1 MAGHVLGM
9 TETFTGLGKFASTMR
24 AGGKRAGD
32 GPFIDGL
39 TAVQVDATAGLS
51 TGELIDRLEAAGPV
65 AARWRAR
72 RRLMRHI
79 PMKEE
84 IDGVKETW
92 QLGYLVDIILTRDT
106 WMHRADI
113 AKATGKPMEL
123 TAGARRPHR
132 RRRRRRVGPSPRPAV
147 HPAPHR
153 SGGRHLHPGR
163 RWRGDHDRR
172 GGLLPHPVG
181 PGHRRGPAGPAGS
194 RSERHD
200 AESHRFGGD
209 GLRAAARAARPP
221 GGGAR
226 RRAAPR
232 RSRSD
237 LTEDTWIAA
246 PDRTF
251 SLELGKRGWLGM
263 TWPVEAGGG
272 GRSPL
277 ERFVVFEALIGEGAP
292 LATSWFADRQMG
304 PTLLQFGT
312 EAQQREHLPAIL
324 DGSSAWSI
332 GMSEPDAG
340 SDVASIRTRAVRDG
354 DDFVVNGQKIWNSGA
369 ASADFIYLIVRT
381 DPDAPPHA
389 GLSELI
395 VDMRSPGI
403 TIQPIKDMT
412 ASDHFCEVWF
422 EDVRVPAE
430 NLVGEL
436 NGSFR
441 QVMRQMEHERGG
453 IDRLLSNRKLYVD
466 VLPARR
472 HHRSAGAP
480 GDRGASRPA
489 TGSGG

>member
-1 MAGHVLGM
+1 MD
-9 TETFTGLGKFASTMR
+9 FALP
-24 AGGKRAGD
+24 D
-32 GPFIDGL
+32 
-39 TAVQVDATAGLS
+39 
-51 TGELIDRLEAAGPV
+51 ELLALQEEA
-65 AARWRAR
+65 
-72 RRLMRHI
+72 
-79 PMKEE
+79 
-84 IDGVKETW
+84 
-92 QLGYLVDIILTRDT
+92 RD
-106 WMHRADI
+106 
-113 AKATGKPMEL
+113 
-123 TAGARRPHR
+123 
-132 RRRRRRVGPSPRPAV
+132 VG
-147 HPAPHR
+147 
-153 SGGRHLHPGR
+153 
-163 RWRGDHDRR
+163 
-172 GGLLPHPVG
+172 
-181 PGHRRGPAGPAGS
+181 
-194 RSERHD
+194 
-200 AESHRFGGD
+200 
-209 GLRAAARAARPP
+209 RAAAEQAE
-221 GGGAR
+221 
-226 RRAAPR
+226 
-232 RSRSD
+232 

-246 PDRTF
+246 PDRAF

-312 EAQQREHLPAIL
+312 EEQQRTHLPAIL

-354 DDFVVNGQKIWNSGA
+354 DHFVVNGQKIWNSGA
-369 ASADFIYLIVRT
+369 ASADWIYLIVRT
-381 DPDAPPHA
+381 DPDAPPHQ

-412 ASDHFCEVWF
+412 ASEHFCEVWF

-466 VLPARR
+466 VLPRADTADPRVR
-472 HHRSAGAP
+472 QDIAAIETGYRIGRLMVLREVLGQAPKQFSAATKTFCTELEQRIASFCAAALGAHAMLAEP
-480 GDRGASRPA
+480 GLPQRVSRNVAYAPA
-489 TGSGG
+489 YTIMGGTTQILRNILGERVLGLPR